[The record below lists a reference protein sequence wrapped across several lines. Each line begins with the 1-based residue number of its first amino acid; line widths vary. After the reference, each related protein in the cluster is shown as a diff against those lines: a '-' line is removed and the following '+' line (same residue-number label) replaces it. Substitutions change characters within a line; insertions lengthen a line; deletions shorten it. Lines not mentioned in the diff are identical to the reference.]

1 MSIVLTSLSA
11 RRDLRPAT
19 QSHGSVVIRL
29 MIRGDNGCRW
39 AESPE
44 LPGLSV
50 AEKSRNSLLSAI
62 SPAVEYS
69 TDETSDLRSRPV
81 AGQITIEHVGPAGVW
96 TEARTA

>member
-1 MSIVLTSLSA
+1 MSTALTSLSA
-11 RRDLRPAT
+11 RRDLRPMT
-19 QSHGSVVIRL
+19 QSHGSVVIGL
-29 MIRGDNGCRW
+29 MIRGVNGCRW

-44 LPGLSV
+44 LSGLSV

-81 AGQITIEHVGPAGVW
+81 AWQITNQQVGPAGVW